1 MAARTASRRASRRR
15 ASTGFTLVELM
26 IVVAIIGVISALA
39 VSLLW
44 KRAYEA
50 SVPDAV
56 VVMKTL
62 AAAEEQYRALN
73 QVYYDIPNASQ
84 WYPTLAAENKK
95 RSFWMA
101 TRAANDT
108 RSNDWYRLAPD
119 IRQPVEFQF
128 RVDAGIPGSDSTNGP
143 TASLGSTGIKLPAED
158 PVEIWYLVQ
167 ARGRV
172 QGGSNPLCYLALA
185 SWSSAVANDGHCE

>member
-15 ASTGFTLVELM
+15 SSAGFTLVELM
-26 IVVAIIGVISALA
+26 IVVAIIGIISALA
-39 VSLLW
+39 VSMLW
-44 KRAYEA
+44 KRSYEA

-73 QVYYDIPNASQ
+73 QVYYDIPDGSQ
-84 WYPTLAAENKK
+84 WYPTLAGENQK

-101 TRAANDT
+101 TREANDSK
-108 RSNDWYRLAPD
+108 SNDWYRLGPD
-119 IRQPVEFQF
+119 IRQPVQFQF
-128 RVDAGIPGSDSTNGP
+128 RVDAGIPGDNP
-143 TASLGSTGIKLPAED
+143 TTSLGSAGITLPAAN

-172 QGGSNPLCYLALA
+172 KGGTEPLCYLALA

>member
-1 MAARTASRRASRRR
+1 
-15 ASTGFTLVELM
+15 V
-26 IVVAIIGVISALA
+26 
-39 VSLLW
+39 

-50 SVPDAV
+50 SVPDAI

-73 QVYYDIPNASQ
+73 QVYYDVPDGSQ
-84 WYPTLAAENKK
+84 WYPTLAATNSK

-101 TRAANDT
+101 TRAANDAK
-108 RSNDWYRLAPD
+108 SNDWYRLGPD

-128 RVDAGIPGSDSTNGP
+128 RVDAGNPGDDP
-143 TASLGSTGIKLPAED
+143 KASMGTTGITLPANN
-158 PVEIWYLVQ
+158 PVDIWYLVQ

-172 QGGSNPLCYLALA
+172 EAAPNPLCYLALA
-185 SWSSAVANDGHCE
+185 SWTPEVARDSHCE

>member
-1 MAARTASRRASRRR
+1 MVVRRRSRRASRRR
-15 ASTGFTLVELM
+15 GTAGFTLVELM

-39 VSLLW
+39 VTLLV

-50 SVPDAV
+50 SVPDAI

-73 QVYYDIPNASQ
+73 QVYYDVPDGSQ
-84 WYPTLAAENKK
+84 WYPTLAAVNSK

-101 TRAANDT
+101 TREANDAK
-108 RSNDWYRLAPD
+108 SNDWYRLAPD

-128 RVDAGIPGSDSTNGP
+128 RVDAGSPGEDP
-143 TASLGSTGIKLPAED
+143 KASMGTTGIKLPAND

-172 QGGSNPLCYLALA
+172 EGGSKPLCYLALA
-185 SWSSAVANDGHCE
+185 SFSSEVARDSHCE

>member
-1 MAARTASRRASRRR
+1 MAARPASPRASRGRSS
-15 ASTGFTLVELM
+15 AGFTLVELM
-26 IVVAIIGVISALA
+26 IVVAIIGIISALA

-50 SVPDAV
+50 SVPDAI

-73 QVYYDIPNASQ
+73 QVYYDVPDASQ
-84 WYPTLAAENKK
+84 WYPTLAAENRK

-101 TRAANDT
+101 TRAANET
-108 RSNDWYRLAPD
+108 RSNDWYRLGPD
-119 IRQPVEFQF
+119 IRQRVEFQF
-128 RVDAGIPGSDSTNGP
+128 RVDAGIPGDNP
-143 TASLGSTGIKLPAED
+143 TPNLGSSEIKLPAAN
-158 PVEIWYLVQ
+158 PVELWYLVQ

-172 QGGSNPLCYLALA
+172 EGGSNPLCHLALA
-185 SWSSAVANDGHCE
+185 SWSSEVVSDSHCQ

>member
-1 MAARTASRRASRRR
+1 
-15 ASTGFTLVELM
+15 M

-39 VSLLW
+39 VSMLW

-50 SVPDAV
+50 SVPDAI

-73 QVYYDIPNASQ
+73 QVYYDVPDGSQ
-84 WYPTLAAENKK
+84 WYPTLSEENKK

-101 TRAANDT
+101 TREANDSK
-108 RSNDWYRLAPD
+108 SNDWYRLGPD

-128 RVDAGIPGSDSTNGP
+128 RVDAGIPGDNPKTN
-143 TASLGSTGIKLPAED
+143 LGSAGITLPAEN

-172 QGGSNPLCYLALA
+172 EGGTKPLCYLALA
-185 SWSSAVANDGHCE
+185 SWSSAVASDSHCE

>member
-1 MAARTASRRASRRR
+1 MGARPASRRASRRR
-15 ASTGFTLVELM
+15 SSAGFTLVELM
-26 IVVAIIGVISALA
+26 IVVAIMGIISALA
-39 VSLLW
+39 VSMLW

-50 SVPDAV
+50 SVPDAI

-73 QVYYDIPNASQ
+73 QVYYDVPDASQ
-84 WYPTLAAENKK
+84 WYPTLAAENRK

-101 TRAANDT
+101 TRAANET
-108 RSNDWYRLAPD
+108 RSNDWYRLGPD

-128 RVDAGIPGSDSTNGP
+128 RVDAGIPGDNP
-143 TASLGSTGIKLPAED
+143 TPNLDGAAIQLPASN

-172 QGGSNPLCYLALA
+172 EGGSNPLCRLALA

>member
-1 MAARTASRRASRRR
+1 MALRTASRRASRRR
-15 ASTGFTLVELM
+15 SGAGFTLVELM
-26 IVVAIIGVISALA
+26 IVVAIIGIISALA

-50 SVPDAV
+50 SVPDAI

-73 QVYYDIPNASQ
+73 QVYYDVPDGSQ
-84 WYPTLAAENKK
+84 WYPTLSAENRK

-101 TRAANDT
+101 TREANDST
-108 RSNDWYRLAPD
+108 SNDWYRLGPD

-128 RVDAGIPGSDSTNGP
+128 RVDAGIPGNDPKTN
-143 TASLGSTGIKLPAED
+143 LGSAGITLPAEN

-172 QGGSNPLCYLALA
+172 EGGSNPLCHLALA
-185 SWSSAVANDGHCE
+185 SWSSAVVNDGNCE